1 MQNITANKLWQMVK
15 NAAARLAKKSGE
27 INDLNVFPVPDG
39 DTGSNMSMTLSGIS
53 NYHGDTEMT
62 VGTVSKSLADCM
74 LRAARGNS
82 GVILSVFFRGFAKG
96 LKGMETADAKAL
108 TGAFAKGCESA
119 YGAVMNPTEGT
130 ILSVIRSAAESAQKL
145 LEADPNATVDAL
157 FDNICAASRVALDHT
172 PEQLPILKQAGLVDA
187 GGYGFLVIVKG
198 MREALP
204 WEEDRDI
211 EAAQAAI
218 ATEGKSAAA
227 LCDTEIVNPYCT
239 ECIVEK
245 NETYAGE
252 DKAGAFREFAY
263 SMGDSVVFVEDEGI
277 IKVHVHTKDPGR
289 VLSEALRYGS
299 LMTIK
304 VENMRRQHTELSN
317 TPTEKVVAPL
327 KKPLSKPYAIVAVGY
342 GEGILSIFSDLGV
355 DRLVVGGQTMNP
367 STEQL
372 VDAIESTEGK
382 TVILL
387 PNNHNVIL
395 VAEQAA
401 ALYKEGERRVVVVP
415 TRTIPQGVTA
425 LCSFDESLSPE
436 ENAENMTAA
445 ISGVVTLS
453 MTRAVRDAEVDS
465 IHIKKDQFLGLRENK
480 VKEVDDSLTGCLSKL
495 LPAVA
500 DRDAVTVYFGADL
513 NEAQIAEITALVEA
527 ACPDSE
533 NIFVNGGQPVYSLI
547 VAGE

>member
-1 MQNITANKLWQMVK
+1 
-15 NAAARLAKKSGE
+15 
-27 INDLNVFPVPDG
+27 
-39 DTGSNMSMTLSGIS
+39 
-53 NYHGDTEMT
+53 
-62 VGTVSKSLADCM
+62 
-74 LRAARGNS
+74 
-82 GVILSVFFRGFAKG
+82 
-96 LKGMETADAKAL
+96 
-108 TGAFAKGCESA
+108 
-119 YGAVMNPTEGT
+119 
-130 ILSVIRSAAESAQKL
+130 
-145 LEADPNATVDAL
+145 
-157 FDNICAASRVALDHT
+157 
-172 PEQLPILKQAGLVDA
+172 
-187 GGYGFLVIVKG
+187 
-198 MREALP
+198 
-204 WEEDRDI
+204 
-211 EAAQAAI
+211 
-218 ATEGKSAAA
+218 
-227 LCDTEIVNPYCT
+227 
-239 ECIVEK
+239 
-245 NETYAGE
+245 
-252 DKAGAFREFAY
+252 
-263 SMGDSVVFVEDEGI
+263 MGDSVVFVEDEGI

-317 TPTEKVVAPL
+317 TPTEKVVAPR

-425 LCSFDESLSPE
+425 VCSFDESLSSE

-453 MTRAVRDAEVDS
+453 LTRAVRDAEVDS
-465 IHIKKDQFLGLRENK
+465 IHIKKDQFLGLRESK
-480 VKEVDDSLTGCLSKL
+480 VKEVDDSLTGCLAKL

-513 NEAQIAEITALVEA
+513 DEAQIAEITALVEA